1 MNNSII
7 NDNIYKKL
15 KKTISIDKL
24 KICFDITDR
33 TYQRFQDMFIDRDF
47 DYTDIS
53 SITVDDFDII
63 FKLRKNSES
72 GFILIDI
79 SIMSFDNDI
88 IDLGTLTIS
97 ESNKYK
103 NMAFFE
109 FANYS
114 LYHVFGIDENNIPYN
129 GLHFLPIMANQL
141 ELKFKSVTSIELA
154 IDSSISVIKK
164 VRDYKHNHQDYDMVL
179 NGKRVKDP
187 NTVLPLYGEYYE
199 STRNGITRK
208 PTLYLH
214 QKDNSFSLK
223 VYDKAREI
231 AVSDKQY
238 ISTNKKLFRTELT
251 VRNEDIKEFC
261 KSLSGVAGLEYYS
274 DYSNILDYLNDDV
287 FLFLLFFKY
296 TKRIIYFIDKRTK
309 VRIYLSD
316 ILKVSSK
323 FQNYIALLK

>member
-1 MNNSII
+1 MSNSIV

-24 KICFDITDR
+24 KICYDITDR

-63 FKLRKNSES
+63 FKLRKNSEY

-114 LYHVFGIDENNIPYN
+114 LYHVFGVDENNIPYN

-141 ELKFKSVTSIELA
+141 ELNFKSVTSIELA

-164 VRDYKHNHQDYDMVL
+164 IRDFKHNHQDYDMVL

>member
-1 MNNSII
+1 MSNSII

-63 FKLRKNSES
+63 FKLRINSES

-114 LYHVFGIDENNIPYN
+114 LYHVFGVDENNIPYN

-141 ELKFKSVTSIELA
+141 ELNFKSVTSIELA

-164 VRDYKHNHQDYDMVL
+164 IRDFKHNHQDYDMVL

>member
-1 MNNSII
+1 MSNSII

-24 KICFDITDR
+24 KICYDITDR

-63 FKLRKNSES
+63 FKLRKNSEY

-114 LYHVFGIDENNIPYN
+114 LYHVFGVDENNIPYN

-141 ELKFKSVTSIELA
+141 ELNFKSVTSIELA

-164 VRDYKHNHQDYDMVL
+164 IRDFKHNHQDYDMVL